1 MGKEM
6 KVWLKKKN
14 QKQQQT
20 NIDTHSHTILALDI
34 IEFTDS

>member
-1 MGKEM
+1 M